1 MNCGTCAHWRLV
13 GSLGQAGY
21 GQCQARPEQHRAAY
35 TTSAINVCRLG
46 KFVAVVV
53 PHGSLL

>member
-1 MNCGTCAHWRLV
+1 V

-46 KFVAVVV
+46 KFVAVIA
-53 PHGSLL
+53 PRF

>member
-1 MNCGTCAHWRLV
+1 MTCATCTHWRLV

-46 KFVAVVV
+46 KFVAAVV
-53 PHGSLL
+53 PQGSLL